1 MFFVSKETDFVLKLL
16 KSIQG
21 EIWIKICRNQEF
33 RHFNPTQIWQAIWT
47 SKIWQAIWTS
57 TCSGRKVHL
66 IARKRRNHFFFQK
79 EEICDLLVAQ
89 IWFIWAHTHVH
100 NVQSK
105 SKYMQGT
112 KELNQRPDLPA
123 KDIFLNLELKDEV
136 FSGELYHDRWSKIHL
151 PQTISNIAYID
162 LETIAMLSTHVSKQ
176 YGFLAKNCI
185 FGHIG
190 LKLYF
195 SKRKYFEN
203 WLIY

>member
-1 MFFVSKETDFVLKLL
+1 MNKKSAEIKNSDILIQLRYGKLYEPQRYGKLYEPRPALVERCTWSQEKGET
-16 KSIQG
+16 
-21 EIWIKICRNQEF
+21 
-33 RHFNPTQIWQAIWT
+33 T
-47 SKIWQAIWTS
+47 
-57 TCSGRKVHL
+57 
-66 IARKRRNHFFFQK
+66 FFFQK